1 MVVVAAVV
9 YPKGPGTES
18 RVSVSSSAYKDKP
31 VDSISPKNRRFANLG
46 SIILV
51 TSNITVISKY

>member
-31 VDSISPKNRRFANLG
+31 AAFDQPKNRCFANLG
-46 SIILV
+46 SIMLV
-51 TSNITVISKY
+51 TSRRP

>member
-31 VDSISPKNRRFANLG
+31 ARIRPAQKIDG
-46 SIILV
+46 SL
-51 TSNITVISKY
+51 T